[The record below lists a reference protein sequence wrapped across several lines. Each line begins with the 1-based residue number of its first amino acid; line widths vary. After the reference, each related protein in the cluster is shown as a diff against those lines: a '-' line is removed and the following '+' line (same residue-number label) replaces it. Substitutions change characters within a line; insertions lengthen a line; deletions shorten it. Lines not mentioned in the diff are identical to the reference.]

1 MTVIIPKKAYLTIVA
16 ASIRFGNPKIPFD
29 DWLEIYGIF
38 TGKTSKDGKD
48 LIITD
53 AYNITHQVKR
63 EEDVIDK
70 VFWSD
75 EDYISFSI
83 IDDEAFSKG
92 EYTVGWYH
100 SHPGHRV
107 MMTSLDI
114 RTTATYQKYNPLA
127 ISLVFNPQR
136 LTKQIEPALR
146 KGDPDIK
153 LKNDPGF
160 KIFRLDNPEKFESTY
175 HEVNDYK
182 IDGFESVEQ
191 LIEYSQQFAMDITN
205 LFPKDNVIE
214 TYNNYVNNKLT
225 QLNSLLMG
233 TEEYL
238 KTLALKGEKSRIPEV
253 LENQKK
259 DINKFVAETYFKIE
273 NIKEFLDYLEYKERD
288 AIIPKAK
295 DVLSEWDAAIS
306 NLEGKLNELSRKF

>member
-1 MTVIIPKKAYLTIVA
+1 MTVIIPKKAYLTVVA
-16 ASIRFGNPKIPFD
+16 ASIRYANAKIPFD

-38 TGKTSKDGKD
+38 TGKTSKDGED
-48 LIITD
+48 LIITE
-53 AYNITHQVKR
+53 AYNITHQVRK
-63 EEDVIDK
+63 EEDIIDK

-92 EYTVGWYH
+92 EYTVGWFH

-114 RTTATYQKYNPLA
+114 RTTATYQKFNPLA
-127 ISLVFNPQR
+127 ISLVFNPERLIKQR
-136 LTKQIEPALR
+136 EPAVKR
-146 KGDPDIK
+146 GDPDIK

-160 KIFRLDNPEKFESTY
+160 KIFSLDDPEMLDSNY
-175 HEVNDYK
+175 HEVNDYR
-182 IDGFESVEQ
+182 IEGFESMEQ
-191 LIEYSQQFAMDITN
+191 LVEKSQKFALDITN
-205 LFPKDNVIE
+205 LFPKDDIIKSYKKFVKSNI
-214 TYNNYVNNKLT
+214 K

-253 LENQKK
+253 LETQGK
-259 DINKFVAETYFKIE
+259 DIKKFVAETFMKIE
-273 NIKEFLDYLEYKERD
+273 NIKDFMDYLEYKERE
-288 AIIPKAK
+288 AIIPKVN
-295 DVLSEWDAAIS
+295 DVLSRWDDAIS
-306 NLEGKLNELSRKF
+306 NLDHQLNELSRKF

>member
-16 ASIRFGNPKIPFD
+16 ASVRFANPKIPFD

-38 TGKTSKDGKD
+38 TGKSSKNGKD
-48 LIITD
+48 LIITE

-63 EEDVIDK
+63 EEDIIDK
-70 VFWSD
+70 VYWSD

-83 IDDEAFSKG
+83 IDDDAFSKG

-114 RTTATYQKYNPLA
+114 RTTATYQQYNPLA

-136 LTKQIEPALR
+136 LIRQIEIPER
-146 KGDPDIK
+146 KGYPE
-153 LKNDPGF
+153 LRLENDPGF
-160 KIFRLDNPEKFESTY
+160 KIFRLDNPENADSNY
-175 HEVNDYK
+175 HEVFDYK
-182 IDGFESVEQ
+182 IDGFESEEQ
-191 LIEYSQQFAMDITN
+191 LVKYTQKFAMDVTN
-205 LFPKDNVIE
+205 LFPKHNVIE
-214 TYNNYVNNKLT
+214 SYNNYVNNKIT

-233 TEEYL
+233 TEDYL
-238 KTLALKGEKSRIPEV
+238 KSLARKGEKSRIPEV

-259 DINKFVAETYFKIE
+259 DINQFVAETYFNIE
-273 NIKEFLDYLEYKERD
+273 NMKEFLDYLEYKEKD
-288 AIIPKAK
+288 VIIPKVK
-295 DVLSEWDAAIS
+295 DVLSNWDENIAKLDEK
-306 NLEGKLNELSRKF
+306 LEELSKKF

>member
-16 ASIRFGNPKIPFD
+16 ASIRFANPKIPFD

-48 LIITD
+48 LIITE

-63 EEDVIDK
+63 EEDIIDK
-70 VFWSD
+70 VYWSD

-83 IDDEAFSKG
+83 IDDDAFSKG

-114 RTTATYQKYNPLA
+114 RTTATYQQFNPLA

-136 LTKQIEPALR
+136 LTRQIEIAER
-146 KGDPDIK
+146 KGYPE
-153 LKNDPGF
+153 LRLESDPGF
-160 KIFRLDNPEKFESTY
+160 KIFRLDKPEMDSTY
-175 HEVNDYK
+175 HEVYDYK
-182 IDGFESVEQ
+182 IEGFESEEQ
-191 LIEYSQQFAMDITN
+191 LVEYAQKFAKDITN

-214 TYNNYVNNKLT
+214 SYNNYVNNKLT
-225 QLNSLLMG
+225 ELNSLFMG
-233 TEEYL
+233 TEDYL
-238 KTLALKGEKSRIPEV
+238 KTLARKGEKSRIPEV

-259 DINKFVAETYFKIE
+259 EINKFVAETFMKIE
-273 NIKEFLDYLEYKERD
+273 NMKEFLDYLEYKERD
-288 AIIPKAK
+288 VIIPKVK
-295 DVLSEWDAAIS
+295 DVLSNWDENIA
-306 NLEGKLNELSRKF
+306 NLDEKLDELSKKF

>member
-1 MTVIIPKKAYLTIVA
+1 MTVIIPKKAYFTVVA
-16 ASIRFGNPKIPFD
+16 SSVRFANAKIPFNE
-29 DWLEIYGIF
+29 WLEIYGIF
-38 TGKTSKDGKD
+38 TGMTSKNGKD
-48 LIITD
+48 LIITE
-53 AYNITHQVKR
+53 AHTITHQIKK
-63 EEDVIDK
+63 EEDIIDK
-70 VFWSD
+70 VYWSD
-75 EDYISFSI
+75 EDYISFSM

-92 EYTVGWYH
+92 EYTVGWFH

-114 RTTATYQKYNPLA
+114 RTTATYQQYNPLA
-127 ISLVFNPQR
+127 ISLVFNPNR
-136 LTKQIEPALR
+136 LIKQLEPAAR

-160 KIFRLDNPEKFESTY
+160 KIFRLDNPEMMESTY

-182 IDGFESVEQ
+182 IEGFECMEQ
-191 LIEYSQQFAMDITN
+191 LVEKSQKFALDITN
-205 LFPKDNVIE
+205 LFPKDNLIKS
-214 TYNNYVNNKLT
+214 YDQFVNDNIK

-259 DINKFVAETYFKIE
+259 DINKFVAETFMKIGS
-273 NIKEFLDYLEYKERD
+273 IKDFMDYLEYKEKE
-288 AIIPKAK
+288 AIIPKVK
-295 DVLSEWDAAIS
+295 DVLSKWDEAIP
-306 NLEGKLNELSRKF
+306 KLQNKIDELSNKF